1 MSEKKYT
8 YEEYISD
15 KLIGAHVAIDKIIF
29 HNFESE
35 KDRKAIIYILCS
47 LLEGW
52 NKLLI
57 KYYNQDMGK
66 K

>member
-1 MSEKKYT
+1 MSEKKYKYT
-8 YEEYISD
+8 EYISD

-35 KDRKAIIYILCS
+35 KDKKEITDILLS
-47 LLEGW
+47 LLKYW

-57 KYYNQDMGK
+57 KYNNFDIE
-66 K
+66 